1 MMDKTAMEQAV
12 TLLLHDY
19 KSRKRKSRKRTDAA
33 DRLLAEIEGDGTPQ
47 AETAPQTEEEPLRG
61 AYEDAMA
68 NVNRLEAELSVARG
82 RAAQQTMLAAALES
96 ELEDAKA
103 EHADELDTLRAR
115 LAAAERDRDTW
126 HKHYKA
132 MCEGAV

>member
-1 MMDKTAMEQAV
+1 MEMTAMEQAV
-12 TLLLHDY
+12 ALLLHDY
-19 KSRKRKSRKRTDAA
+19 RMRKKKSRKRTYRA

-47 AETAPQTEEEPLRG
+47 AEAAPQAAEESLRG

-68 NVNRLEAELSVARG
+68 KVQRLEAELSVARG

-115 LAAAERDRDTW
+115 LSAAERDRDTW